1 MNSHCYAMICLNNY
15 WRSSIS
21 TKRAHQWSNLTK
33 ILAISN
39 IIRIFAIAFKRKKA
53 VSKKS
58 ITILSCY
65 RNTPNFKKEDGA
77 FMLSLDVYAMGS
89 RLVHILRREIC
100 SIDPVPSKVIGVTSI
115 TTDMST

>member
-1 MNSHCYAMICLNNY
+1 MATFTITGRMSAKTVKKSFKVSSNSL
-15 WRSSIS
+15 SSP
-21 TKRAHQWSNLTK
+21 K

-65 RNTPNFKKEDGA
+65 RNTPNFKKEDEA
-77 FMLSLDVYAMGS
+77 LCFRLMCML
-89 RLVHILRREIC
+89 
-100 SIDPVPSKVIGVTSI
+100 
-115 TTDMST
+115 